1 MSLYKVVLNLESVN
15 ESVAI
20 QMKTTKQFFPVVVF
34 MSLYKVVLNLDSVN
48 EILKCDH
55 LNESC

>member
-1 MSLYKVVLNLESVN
+1 MVLNLESVN

>member
-1 MSLYKVVLNLESVN
+1 MVLNLESVN
-15 ESVAI
+15 GSVTI
-20 QMKTTKQFFPVVVF
+20 QMKTTKQFFPMVVF

-48 EILKCDH
+48 EILKCDR